1 MADLSNTTE
10 MSKCLC
16 YMCSADRVIL
26 SLLDYA
32 VSKKNITL
40 DNDIDWET
48 VFHESVQQGVSGV
61 LIDGIQSYMTDNP
74 TYKIF
79 SNKSTTDKQK
89 RMQWLGQVMMYERL
103 YVKHEKAMADL
114 ARLYATKDIQMMVD

>member
-1 MADLSNTTE
+1 
-10 MSKCLC
+10 
-16 YMCSADRVIL
+16 MCSADRVIL